1 MMMTHK
7 QYTTSCR
14 KKERLKTLTA
24 IFCLLAVIIAGTVG
38 LILENQ
44 PMEPDVVYPMTN
56 RNITWT
62 GAGYSGIYGGR

>member
-1 MMMTHK
+1 MMTHK
-7 QYTTSCR
+7 QYTTSCI

-62 GAGYSGIYGGR
+62 GAGYSGIDGGR

>member
-1 MMMTHK
+1 MVHK
-7 QYTTSCR
+7 KYITSEM
-14 KKERLKTLTA
+14 KKERRKTLA
-24 IFCLLAVIIAGTVG
+24 AVFSLVAVIIAGTVG

>member
-1 MMMTHK
+1 MK
-7 QYTTSCR
+7 FLSAL
-14 KKERLKTLTA
+14 KEFLIT
-24 IFCLLAVIIAGTVG
+24 FLLAVIIAGTVG

>member
-7 QYTTSCR
+7 QYTTSWR

-24 IFCLLAVIIAGTVG
+24 IFCLLAVIIAGTVC
-38 LILENQ
+38 LILEHQ
-44 PMEPDVVYPMTN
+44 PMKPDVVYPMTN